1 VRTLAQDF
9 NAQSAISITVVAH
22 PAGTLRVSLL
32 ATELVDEP
40 PPDLLLSNQ
49 DTLAELLVDGQLQ
62 PVGEW
67 TDTRGSIPA
76 LITGATHDSRL
87 WAVPVAARHS
97 LLLFYNQALVQ
108 QPPTTTDALIVQSR
122 AFEDTDYGGLVA
134 GWTRSRWLLA
144 WLHGVGGTLTGA
156 DGQPSLDTPQMV
168 DALNLHREL
177 YMAAPQEQQNYATAQ
192 ALFAAGEVAL
202 AIDGDWALPTY
213 EQAPALLTPGV
224 APMPRVP
231 ATGRIAAPPPAGV
244 YLMLQRSLH
253 GEELLQAR
261 AFADYL
267 TTAAVQQR
275 LAQTLRWLPA
285 TQSTLTDP
293 VVTSDSVLAAAALQ
307 AVETRGLPPTQAA
320 QCALWALETD
330 LDDLLAG
337 DIDQEAAAAAMQ
349 QQAEWC
355 IAR

>member
-1 VRTLAQDF
+1 
-9 NAQSAISITVVAH
+9 
-22 PAGTLRVSLL
+22 
-32 ATELVDEP
+32 
-40 PPDLLLSNQ
+40 
-49 DTLAELLVDGQLQ
+49 
-62 PVGEW
+62 
-67 TDTRGSIPA
+67 
-76 LITGATHDSRL
+76 
-87 WAVPVAARHS
+87 
-97 LLLFYNQALVQ
+97 
-108 QPPTTTDALIVQSR
+108 
-122 AFEDTDYGGLVA
+122 
-134 GWTRSRWLLA
+134 
-144 WLHGVGGTLTGA
+144 
-156 DGQPSLDTPQMV
+156 
-168 DALNLHREL
+168 
-177 YMAAPQEQQNYATAQ
+177 
-192 ALFAAGEVAL
+192 
-202 AIDGDWALPTY
+202 
-213 EQAPALLTPGV
+213 
-224 APMPRVP
+224 MPRVP